1 MADSNLTNEQLLQ
14 RLNAMETD
22 LLMRDLATV
31 NDHRNEPSDMLGT
44 LTAER
49 VHAAIIAAERGETWE
64 LFSIYRDVLIADT
77 HIQSVMETRF
87 LAVLGD
93 NPSITP
99 CNPDNRDDVAAADAV
114 KAAIDRMPDFMGLCS
129 DLLWGIMWPLAMV
142 ERTYKPAEEPGLIY
156 DFGEVADV
164 PDYLMRWTT
173 GRLELAEIDPETRL
187 RSGKWFTPEAARYI
201 THRGH
206 LLKHPDCW
214 GGPMRAILWW
224 FLLKTMDR
232 EWWVRF
238 LDRFGTPFPV
248 AKFEK
253 SDDRSRQI
261 LERALKLSTRIGGLV
276 VSSGTQVELVQ
287 ANTAAADAHQKFFQV
302 CNDAISVRVL
312 GQTLSSTASPTGI
325 GSGASTLQG
334 QVRDDIAAFDKKRL
348 AQTIITQV
356 IKPWQR
362 LNGIKGAVNLTFGGD
377 EQEAIG
383 SVAEAL
389 SKLKTAGVRLADKS
403 MPELSKRMGLQ
414 MERDPAATAP
424 TAGAPGLA
432 PGIKALS
439 ATLPGAQDPDTA
451 ANSISR
457 DAAASITQAYRG
469 TLAPVAQILLTAET
483 PAVAQTRLLA
493 AFTDW
498 DATKVAEVVET
509 ALVAGAWNGVS

>member
-1 MADSNLTNEQLLQ
+1 MDNPTNEQLLK
-14 RLNAMETD
+14 RLEVMEAE
-22 LLMRDLATV
+22 LLMRNLETV
-31 NDHRNEPSDMLGT
+31 QDHRNEPADMLGS

-49 VHAAIIAAERGETWE
+49 VHSAIIAAERGETWE
-64 LFSIYRDVLIADT
+64 LFAIYRDVLISDS
-77 HIQSVMETRF
+77 HIQGVIETRF

-93 NPSITP
+93 NPSFTP
-99 CNPDNRDDVAAADAV
+99 ADPKNSDDVAAAAAV
-114 KAAIDRMPDFMGLCS
+114 KAAIDRMPDFMGLCA
-129 DLLWGIMWPLAMV
+129 DLMWGVLWPLAMV
-142 ERTYKPAEEPGLIY
+142 ERSYKPAETPGLIY
-156 DFGEVADV
+156 DFGEVAAV

-173 GRLELAEIDPETRL
+173 GRLELAEIDPNTRL
-187 RSGKWFTPEAARYI
+187 RSGTWFVPETARYI

-206 LLKHPDCW
+206 LLRHPDCW

-253 SDDRSRQI
+253 NDDRSRQI

-276 VSSGTQVELVQ
+276 VSSSTQVELMQ
-287 ANTAAADAHQKFFQV
+287 ANTAAADAHEKFFRV

-325 GSGASTLQG
+325 GGGASSLQG
-334 QVRDDIAAFDKKRL
+334 QVRDDITNFDKKRL
-348 AQTIITQV
+348 AQSIIAQV
-356 IKPWQR
+356 IKPWQK
-362 LNGIKGAVNLTFGGD
+362 LNGIKGTVNLTFGGD

-383 SVAEAL
+383 VLADAL
-389 SKLKTAGVRLADKS
+389 GKLKTAGMRVADKS
-403 MPELSKRMGLQ
+403 LPELSKRMGFE
-414 MERDPAATAP
+414 MERDPAP
-424 TAGAPGLA
+424 AGPAAAAPG
-432 PGIKALS
+432 GIKALS
-439 ATLPGAQDPDTA
+439 APLPGGQDPDA
-451 ANSISR
+451 AAVSISR
-457 DAAASITQAYRG
+457 EAAASITQAYRG
-469 TLAPVAQILLTAET
+469 ALAPVAQILLTTGTPAEAET
-483 PAVAQTRLLA
+483 KLLA